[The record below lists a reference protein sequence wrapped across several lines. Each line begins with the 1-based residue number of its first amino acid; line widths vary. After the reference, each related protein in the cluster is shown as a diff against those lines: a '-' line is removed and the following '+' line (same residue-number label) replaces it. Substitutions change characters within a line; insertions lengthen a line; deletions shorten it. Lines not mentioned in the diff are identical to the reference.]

1 MTAQIITLP
10 TRPAIRCIDEAPSVR
25 AHAEALMR
33 MLVKDKRNCRAELGL
48 IADLMDPM
56 LERMEGDRG

>member
-10 TRPAIRCIDEAPSVR
+10 RPAPIRCLDAPPVR

-33 MLVKDKRNCRAELGL
+33 MLVRDKRIPRERLQL
-48 IADLMDPM
+48 LADLLDPM
-56 LERMEGDRG
+56 IEAIEASNG